1 MIQLLKI
8 STLKIK
14 QAIRNIQYMGFA
26 LSCTKKKKKR
36 NIQYKDLIQSYI
48 KYLLLYNLHFDPP
61 QTILTHDG
69 NELIYIQS

>member
-8 STLKIK
+8 SSLKIK
-14 QAIRNIQYMGFA
+14 QAI
-26 LSCTKKKKKR
+26 R